1 MPEDNEKV
9 EDFIGLW
16 KQKMEN
22 EMKKPSVIGDTLE
35 RIKDVEKENE
45 DLRNKIKQNI
55 DLLSRTEKVIKET
68 IEENER
74 LKEQLKP
81 RQIGSGAA
89 TEIIKQ
95 ESIKLKEKVKTL
107 ERIILEKDEELNEK
121 EREIAELRIESYS
134 TPRQPEPK
142 PSIESDSESTVTN
155 ALIEDL
161 QSELSKKKLFIT
173 EYEESVKAKDIKIN
187 ELMEENESLNEQL
200 IEKLKS
206 LPIDYVVPVET
217 SKEPEITP
225 QSTQSP
231 STTLELLCQD
241 LQSDLNRAKGIIK
254 QLTEEKSELKQTLEK
269 GGFQLEP
276 NEIKELK
283 KENEDLRNE
292 ISKLQNSLKLKS
304 EETKPATLV
313 NNIENKVKDLQKQ
326 IKEKD
331 TLITKLQTLKI
342 AQKTIP
348 SGPMADLIEDL
359 QNRINKL
366 KLTIEEK
373 NKIIEELKSS

>member
-142 PSIESDSESTVTN
+142 PSIDSESTVTN
-155 ALIEDL
+155 TLIEDL

-173 EYEESVKAKDIKIN
+173 EYEELVKAKDITIN

-206 LPIDYVVPVET
+206 LPIDYVVPVEI
-217 SKEPEITP
+217 SKEPEIKP

-254 QLTEEKSELKQTLEK
+254 QVTEEKSELKQALEK

-331 TLITKLQTLKI
+331 NLITKLQTLKP

-348 SGPMADLIEDL
+348 SDPMNDLIEDL

>member
-9 EDFIGLW
+9 EDFISLW
-16 KQKMEN
+16 RKKMEN

-55 DLLSRTEKVIKET
+55 DLLSRTEIVIKET

-74 LKEQLKP
+74 LKEQLKQKP
-81 RQIGSGAA
+81 IGSSVAN
-89 TEIIKQ
+89 EIIKQ
-95 ESIKLKEKVKTL
+95 ENIKLKEKIKQL
-107 ERIILEKDEELNEK
+107 ERMNLEKDEELNEK

-134 TPRQPEPK
+134 TLRQQEP
-142 PSIESDSESTVTN
+142 IVSDSESTSPN
-155 ALIEDL
+155 ALIEEL
-161 QSELSKKKLFIT
+161 QSELSKKKIMIIEF
-173 EYEESVKAKDIKIN
+173 EESIEAKDKNIN
-187 ELMEENESLNEQL
+187 ELMEENKSLNEQL
-200 IEKLKS
+200 LEKLKS
-206 LPIDYVVPVET
+206 LPIDYVVPVEAI
-217 SKEPEITP
+217 KEPEVQP
-225 QSTQSP
+225 QSPQSP

-254 QLTEEKSELKQTLEK
+254 QLTEERSELKQALDK
-269 GGFQLEP
+269 GGIQLEP

-292 ISKLQNSLKLKS
+292 ISKLQNSLKFKL

-313 NNIENKVKDLQKQ
+313 DTIENKVKDLQKR

-331 TLITKLQTLKI
+331 TLITKLQTLKP

-373 NKIIEELKSS
+373 NKIIEELKPS

>member
-9 EDFIGLW
+9 EDFISLW
-16 KQKMEN
+16 RKKMEN

-68 IEENER
+68 IEENEG
-74 LKEQLKP
+74 LKEQLKQKP
-81 RQIGSGAA
+81 IGSSVAN
-89 TEIIKQ
+89 EIIKQ
-95 ESIKLKEKVKTL
+95 ENIKLKEKIKQL
-107 ERIILEKDEELNEK
+107 ERMNLEKDEELNEK

-142 PSIESDSESTVTN
+142 PSIESDSELTVTN
-155 ALIEDL
+155 TLIEDL
-161 QSELSKKKLFIT
+161 QSELSKKKLLIA
-173 EYEESVKAKDIKIN
+173 EYEESIKTKDTKID
-187 ELMEENESLNEQL
+187 ELMQENEALNEQL
-200 IEKLKS
+200 LEKLKT
-206 LPIDYVVPVET
+206 LPIDYVVPVEI
-217 SKEPEITP
+217 SKEPEIKP

-241 LQSDLNRAKGIIK
+241 LQSDLNRTKGIIK
-254 QLTEEKSELKQTLEK
+254 QLTEEKSELKQALAK
-269 GGFQLEP
+269 GGFRLEP

-283 KENEDLRNE
+283 NENEDLRNE

-313 NNIENKVKDLQKQ
+313 NNLENKVKDLQKQ

-331 TLITKLQTLKI
+331 ILITKLQTLKP
-342 AQKTIP
+342 AQKAVP
-348 SGPMADLIEDL
+348 SGPMANLIEDL

>member
-9 EDFIGLW
+9 EDFISLW
-16 KQKMEN
+16 RKKMET

-74 LKEQLKP
+74 LKEQLKQKP
-81 RQIGSGAA
+81 IGSSVAN
-89 TEIIKQ
+89 EIIKQ
-95 ESIKLKEKVKTL
+95 ENIKLKEKIKQI
-107 ERIILEKDEELNEK
+107 ERLNLEKDEELNEK
-121 EREIAELRIESYS
+121 EREIAELIIESYS
-134 TPRQPEPK
+134 TQRQPEPT
-142 PSIESDSESTVTN
+142 PSIVTDSESTVTN
-155 ALIEDL
+155 ALIEEL
-161 QSELSKKKLFIT
+161 QSELSKKKLVIT
-173 EYEESVKAKDIKIN
+173 EFEKSNKTKDIKIN
-187 ELMEENESLNEQL
+187 ELMEENKSLNEQL
-200 IEKLKS
+200 LEKLKS

-217 SKEPEITP
+217 IKEPEIKS

-254 QLTEEKSELKQTLEK
+254 QLTEDKSELKQALEK

-283 KENEDLRNE
+283 KENDDLRNE

-304 EETKPATLV
+304 EETKPAV
-313 NNIENKVKDLQKQ
+313 IVDNFEDKVKDLQKQ
-326 IKEKD
+326 MKEKD
-331 TLITKLQTLKI
+331 TLITKLQMLKPD
-342 AQKTIP
+342 QKAIP
-348 SGPMADLIEDL
+348 GPMANLIEDL

-366 KLTIEEK
+366 KLTLEEK